1 MLSQLLHSWGF
12 SLDSSGSVK
21 GSQTLQTVFSH
32 STMLDCACG
41 RMHPELEKLVH
52 LQHTEQQILALTG
65 QMAAVPKRV
74 KERELALAEAEW
86 ELAASV
92 QSLAAEDKNR
102 RSMESTAE
110 DQRRKAARYRAQMDT
125 IQNQSQVQALEH
137 EIGFADQETRRL
149 EDAALESMVRI
160 ETLEEAQ
167 RALQTV
173 VERRKQQLAEE
184 KSEGRQAIQRD
195 DAARGVLQQ
204 QRLAIRATIPE
215 DMLVIYDRLASSRK
229 TAVAEAADQR
239 CSACQMMV
247 RPQKW
252 NELQGDALLYCDSCG
267 RLLYASIPVDF
278 SQEIARPA
286 K

>member
-1 MLSQLLHSWGF
+1 MLPVF
-12 SLDSSGSVK
+12 
-21 GSQTLQTVFSH
+21 TLSN
-32 STMLDCACG
+32 MLDCACG

-74 KERELALAEAEW
+74 KERELALTEAER
-86 ELAASV
+86 ELAANM
-92 QSLAAEDKNR
+92 QSIAAEDKSR
-102 RSMESTAE
+102 RDMESTADE
-110 DQRRKAARYRAQMDT
+110 MRRKAARYRAQMDS
-125 IQNQSQVQALEH
+125 IQNQSQVEALEH
-137 EIGFADQETRRL
+137 EIGFANQEAARL

-160 ETLEEAQ
+160 ETLEEEQ
-167 RALQTV
+167 RALQTA
-173 VERRKQQLAEE
+173 VESRKQQLADE
-184 KSEGRQAIQRD
+184 KSEGRQAIQRN

-204 QRLAIRATIPE
+204 QRLAIRATITE
-215 DMLVIYDRLASSRK
+215 EMLNIYDRLASSRK
-229 TAVAEAADQR
+229 TAVAEAADHR

-286 K
+286 R